1 MILPPGSY
9 RRVMVMG
16 PCGSGKSTLAR
27 RIGGLLD
34 LPVTH
39 MDQLRHGPGWV
50 ERSQVVFEADL
61 LAAAAQPGWVIDGN
75 YFGLSADRL
84 VRADLIVM
92 LDLPR
97 RVTFPRIVR
106 RIVTGYG
113 RVRPDSAPGCPER
126 FDPEFLWFS
135 WRWQA
140 NKRPRWLKTVEPYR
154 DKAVQVTRDADVE
167 RLMTAL
173 SPSKDMK

>member
-1 MILPPGSY
+1 
-9 RRVMVMG
+9 
-16 PCGSGKSTLAR
+16 
-27 RIGGLLD
+27 
-34 LPVTH
+34 
-39 MDQLRHGPGWV
+39 
-50 ERSQVVFEADL
+50 
-61 LAAAAQPGWVIDGN
+61 
-75 YFGLSADRL
+75 
-84 VRADLIVM
+84 M

-173 SPSKDMK
+173 AREDVNLSFVKVAVEYGRVGAAAR